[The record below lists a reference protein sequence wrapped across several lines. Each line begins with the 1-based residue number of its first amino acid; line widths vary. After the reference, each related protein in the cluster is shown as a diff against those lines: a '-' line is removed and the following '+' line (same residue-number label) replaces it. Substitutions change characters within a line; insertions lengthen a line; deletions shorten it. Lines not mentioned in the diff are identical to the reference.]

1 MMVAI
6 FEYIDRIFNIVR
18 PRRLVYMAIDGVVRD
33 IMTKREGERGGRG
46 GGERGGGGGEGGKRI
61 LVLWW
66 VFMWYGLKQ
75 DFYAYSKK
83 HFNTILCAFLLYINN
98 VQFCII
104 TDAVRLHV
112 LR

>member
-33 IMTKREGERGGRG
+33 IMTKREGERGDGG
-46 GGERGGGGGEGGKRI
+46 GGERGENSCAVVGICVVWFKSRTFMLI
-61 LVLWW
+61 LRDILIQSCVP
-66 VFMWYGLKQ
+66 
-75 DFYAYSKK
+75 FY
-83 HFNTILCAFLLYINN
+83 NN

-104 TDAVRLHV
+104 TDSVRLHV

>member
-33 IMTKREGERGGRG
+33 IVTKREGERGGG
-46 GGERGGGGGEGGKRI
+46 GGERGKRI

-75 DFYAYSKK
+75 EFYAYSRR
-83 HFNTILCAFLLYINN
+83 HFNTILCAFL
-98 VQFCII
+98 
-104 TDAVRLHV
+104 
-112 LR
+112 

>member
-46 GGERGGGGGEGGKRI
+46 RGERERI

-66 VFMWYGLKQ
+66 VFMWCGLRQ
-75 DFYAYSKK
+75 DFYAYSKRL
-83 HFNTILCAFLLYINN
+83 FNTILCAFYNN

-104 TDAVRLHV
+104 THAVRLHV

>member
-33 IMTKREGERGGRG
+33 IVTKREGERGGG
-46 GGERGGGGGEGGKRI
+46 GGGGGERGKRI

-66 VFMWYGLKQ
+66 VFM
-75 DFYAYSKK
+75 
-83 HFNTILCAFLLYINN
+83 
-98 VQFCII
+98 
-104 TDAVRLHV
+104 
-112 LR
+112 